1 MVKKKRRQKIRFI
14 IKSKQAK
21 AFVSKYRKRGV
32 SDLLIGK
39 ALLWAHNQA
48 IGVVKQV
55 TDDPKEFERLMR
67 SAKPRALVKAEKWIE
82 GVME

>member
-1 MVKKKRRQKIRFI
+1 MKKKQKIRFI
-14 IKSKQAK
+14 VKSKK
-21 AFVSKYRKRGV
+21 ARSFVEKYRKKGV
-32 SDLLIGK
+32 SDLVIGK

-55 TDDPKEFERLMR
+55 TDDPKEFDRLMR